1 MKFAYLI
8 SSDMMVEGFKRVAAF
23 SLLTLFLPVAVAV
36 AEPLEGTNVTEAFS
50 SEIALAASADPPKE
64 GRVMLVDMTAYTSRE
79 AETDSTPCI
88 AAGGFDLCE
97 NNREDVVAAN
107 FVPLGTRIKVPSIF
121 GDKTFTV
128 VDRMNS
134 RYTNRV
140 DFWFKDLD
148 RARQFGVR
156 TAEIIVLP
164 N

>member
-1 MKFAYLI
+1 
-8 SSDMMVEGFKRVAAF
+8 MVEGFKRVAAF

-50 SEIALAASADPPKE
+50 SEIALAASADLPKE

-88 AAGGFDLCE
+88 AAAGYDLCE